1 MLVPIDADGEWYEIE
16 MRCVRREY
24 WWVLRGGECDGDG
37 TIRGGNRVV
46 VVKSV
51 VCE

>member
-16 MRCVRREY
+16 VSCVRREY
-24 WWVLRGGECDGDG
+24 WWVCRGGECDGDG
-37 TIRGGNRVV
+37 VVRGGHSVV
-46 VVKSV
+46 VVKNA